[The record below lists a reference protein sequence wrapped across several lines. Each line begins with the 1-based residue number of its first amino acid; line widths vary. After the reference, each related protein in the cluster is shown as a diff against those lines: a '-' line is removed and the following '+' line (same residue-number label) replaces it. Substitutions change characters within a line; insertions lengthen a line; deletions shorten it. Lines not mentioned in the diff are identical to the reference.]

1 MRRPTTMSKQSPSS
15 SDKVSDLRI
24 AVSGQA
30 PGSATSERPSGRTAL
45 KYRPDIDGV
54 RAVAVLSV
62 LAFHI
67 RLSAFSGG
75 FVGVDVFFV
84 ISGYLISSIIF
95 FEIADSRFSIV
106 GFYERRI
113 RRIFPALFAML
124 AVFSVFAVIYL
135 LPAELVGYSK
145 SMLAATASASNFYF
159 WRHSGYFD
167 SPTSYPLL
175 HTWSLAVE
183 EQFYI
188 LFPLFLV
195 LVRKLF
201 PTRLRLSVIVLFCAS
216 LIGSAVIVSHDPVT
230 AFYMPYTRAWELLLG
245 TLLSLGMF
253 PRLQSAWQ
261 RNLATITGMG
271 LIAFSVHFY
280 TPQTPFPGLSAL
292 APCVGSAL
300 IIGAGES
307 GSSAIGKFL
316 SWRPMVFI
324 GLISYSLY
332 LCHWPV
338 IVLHHMGVFVGVS
351 AITSQRIAALLPAH
365 RLDMLV
371 EVVLSFVLGIL
382 SWRFVER
389 PFRRGALRL
398 SGRPLFALAG
408 TVMIVL
414 MGFCSLT
421 VFARGFT
428 GRFPVDALEVASVR
442 HDSEEIVR
450 TGCFITSDY
459 HFEKYNYNLCL
470 HEDET
475 GKKNNYLL
483 LGDSHSAMLWSALS
497 TALPNANVMQAS
509 TFDCAPLLHPQPH
522 PDCQKMMAYIFQSY
536 LPSHSVQG
544 LFMVG
549 RWSEDQLPELARTI
563 AWAKQ
568 HQIPVTVFGPVPEYD
583 GPLPRLLAYSI
594 AWNKPNFANQ
604 HRVKSIATL
613 DAQMQG
619 MAANVWHV
627 RYISL
632 YQKLCGVDGCAEYA
646 DGAHKIPMMDDDN
659 HLNQFGANLVVRRL
673 VAEGKLQ

>member
-1 MRRPTTMSKQSPSS
+1 MRESLSS
-15 SDKVSDLRI
+15 
-24 AVSGQA
+24 
-30 PGSATSERPSGRTAL
+30 RTVL
-45 KYRPDIDGV
+45 KYRADIDGL

-67 RLSAFSGG
+67 GLRGVQGG

-84 ISGYLISSIIF
+84 ISGYLISSIVF
-95 FEIADSRFSIV
+95 SEIAESRYSVI
-106 GFYERRI
+106 GFYESRI

-124 AVFSVFAVIYL
+124 AVLSVFAVIYL
-135 LPAELVGYSK
+135 LPAELVAYGK

-188 LFPLFLV
+188 LFPLFL
-195 LVRKLF
+195 LMVRKFF
-201 PTRLRLSVIVLFCAS
+201 PTRLRLSVIILFFAS
-216 LIGSAVIVSHDPVT
+216 LVASAIFVSRSSET

-245 TLLSLGMF
+245 TILSLGMF
-253 PRLQSAWQ
+253 PHLRAWQ
-261 RNLATITGMG
+261 RNLATLGGIG
-271 LIAFSVHFY
+271 LIVFSVLIY
-280 TPQTPFPGLSAL
+280 TETTLFPGLSAL

-307 GSSAIGKFL
+307 GSSLIGKIL
-316 SWRPMVFI
+316 SWRPVVFI

-332 LCHWPV
+332 LWHWPV
-338 IVLHHMGVFVGVS
+338 IVLQQMGVFVGAS
-351 AITSQRIAALLPAH
+351 AITSHRLAVLLPTH

-371 EVVLSFVLGIL
+371 EVVLSMVLAIL

-389 PFRRGALRL
+389 PFRSGPLRL
-398 SGRPLFALAG
+398 SGRPLFALTGA
-408 TVMIVL
+408 VVIVL
-414 MGFCSLT
+414 MGFSSWT
-421 VFARGFT
+421 VFAKGFE
-428 GRFPVDALEVASVR
+428 GRFPADALEVASV
-442 HDSEEIVR
+442 HQDSDEIVR

-459 HFEKYNYNLCL
+459 HFENYNYGMCL
-470 HEDET
+470 HADDS

-497 TALPNANVMQAS
+497 LALPNANVMQAS
-509 TFDCAPLLHPQPH
+509 TFNCAPLLRPAPH
-522 PDCQKMMAYIFQSY
+522 PDCEKMTAYIFQNY
-536 LPSHSVQG
+536 LPSHTIQG

-549 RWSEDQLPELARTI
+549 RWSDTQLTDLTRTI
-563 AWAKQ
+563 DWAKG
-568 HQIPVTVFGPVPEYD
+568 HNIPVTVFGPVPEYD

-594 AWNKPNFANQ
+594 AWNKRNFASQ
-604 HRVKSIATL
+604 HRVNSIGAI
-613 DAQMQG
+613 DAKMQS

-632 YQKLCGVDGCAEYA
+632 YQELCGVEGCIEYA
-646 DGAHKIPMMDDDN
+646 DPAHKIPIMDDDN

>member
-1 MRRPTTMSKQSPSS
+1 MSNNQNPHSLGSSDHSPSAA
-15 SDKVSDLRI
+15 R
-24 AVSGQA
+24 SGM
-30 PGSATSERPSGRTAL
+30 GKTLSGRAPL
-45 KYRPDIDGV
+45 KYRADIDGL

-67 RLSAFSGG
+67 RLRGISGG

-84 ISGYLISSIIF
+84 ISGYLISSIVF
-95 FEIADSRFSIV
+95 TEIVESRYSVI

-124 AVFSVFAVIYL
+124 AVVSIFAVVYL

-188 LFPLFLV
+188 LFPIFLI
-195 LVRKLF
+195 LVRKFF
-201 PTRLRLSVIVLFCAS
+201 PSRLRLSIIVLFCAS
-216 LIGSAVIVSHDPVT
+216 LVASVIIVSQNRQT

-245 TLLSLGMF
+245 TILSLEMF
-253 PRLQSAWQ
+253 PHLDREWL
-261 RNLATITGMG
+261 RNLATLAGIG
-271 LIAFSVHFY
+271 LIGFSIFFY
-280 TPQTPFPGLSAL
+280 TERTLFPGLTAL
-292 APCVGSAL
+292 APCLVSAL
-300 IIGAGES
+300 IIGAGEG
-307 GSSAIGKFL
+307 GSSLVAKVL
-316 SWRPMVFI
+316 SWRPIVFI

-332 LCHWPV
+332 LWHWPI
-338 IVLHHMGVFVGVS
+338 IVLQQMGVFIGAS
-351 AITSQRIAALLPAH
+351 AITSQRMAALLPEH
-365 RLDMLV
+365 RLDMIV
-371 EVVLSFVLGIL
+371 EVVLSVVLGIL

-389 PFRRGALRL
+389 PFRSGPLRL

-408 TVMIVL
+408 AVMIIL
-414 MGFCSLT
+414 IGFSSWT
-421 VFARGFT
+421 VFAKGFA
-428 GRFPVDALEVASVR
+428 GRFPADALEVASVHR
-442 HDSEEIVR
+442 DSEEIAR

-470 HEDET
+470 HEDNS

-497 TALPNANVMQAS
+497 SALPNANVMQAS
-509 TFDCAPLLHPQPH
+509 TFDFAPLLQPGPH
-522 PDCQKMMAYIFQSY
+522 PDCEKMIDYIFQSY
-536 LPSHSVQG
+536 LPSHSIQG
-544 LFMVG
+544 LFLVG
-549 RWSEDQLPELARTI
+549 RWSEKQLPELTTTI

-568 HQIPVTVFGPVPEYD
+568 HNIPVTVFGPVPEYD

-594 AWNKPNFANQ
+594 AWNKPNFQSQ
-604 HRVKSIATL
+604 HRLNNIAAI
-613 DAQMQG
+613 DAKMQT
-619 MAANVWHV
+619 MADNVWHV

-632 YQKLCGVDGCAEYA
+632 YRELCGADRCAEYA
-646 DGAHKIPMMDDDN
+646 DRARKIPMMDDDN
-659 HLNQFGANLVVRRL
+659 HLNQFGANLVVRSL

>member
-1 MRRPTTMSKQSPSS
+1 MSDFQ
-15 SDKVSDLRI
+15 I
-24 AVSGQA
+24 AVSDRSPASVSG
-30 PGSATSERPSGRTAL
+30 ERRSGRTAL
-45 KYRPDIDGV
+45 KYRPDIDGI

-195 LVRKLF
+195 MVRKLF
-201 PTRLRLSVIVLFCAS
+201 PSGLRLSVIVFFCAS
-216 LIGSAVIVSHDPVT
+216 LIASAVVVFHDPVT

-253 PRLQSAWQ
+253 PRLHRAWQ
-261 RNLATITGMG
+261 RNLATITGIG
-271 LIAFSVHFY
+271 LIAYAVHFY
-280 TPQTPFPGLSAL
+280 TQQTPFPGLSAL

-307 GSSAIGKFL
+307 GSSAIGKCL
-316 SWRPMVFI
+316 SWPPMVFI

-332 LCHWPV
+332 LWHWPI
-338 IVLHHMGVFVGVS
+338 IVLQQMGGFINLSG
-351 AITSQRIAALLPAH
+351 ITSHRMASLLSVH
-365 RLDMLV
+365 RLNMIV
-371 EVVLSFVLGIL
+371 EIVLSLALGIL

-389 PFRRGALRL
+389 PFRSGALRL

-408 TVMIVL
+408 TVMVIL
-414 MGFCSLT
+414 TGLCSLT
-421 VFARGFT
+421 VFAKGFT
-428 GRFPVDALEVASVR
+428 GRFPVDALEVASER

-470 HEDET
+470 HEDDSR
-475 GKKNNYLL
+475 KKNNYLL

-536 LPSHSVQG
+536 LPSHTVQG

-549 RWSEDQLPELARTI
+549 RWSENQLPELTRTI

-568 HQIPVTVFGPVPEYD
+568 HNIPVTVFGPVPEYD

-594 AWNKPNFANQ
+594 AWNKPNFASE
-604 HRVKSIATL
+604 HRVKSIAAL
-613 DAQMQG
+613 DAQMQS

-632 YQKLCGVDGCAEYA
+632 HQEICGVDGCAEYA
-646 DGAHKIPMMDDDN
+646 DSARKIPMMDDDN
-659 HLNQFGANLVVRRL
+659 HLSQFGANLVVRRL

>member
-1 MRRPTTMSKQSPSS
+1 
-15 SDKVSDLRI
+15 VS
-24 AVSGQA
+24 AGSGMHE
-30 PGSATSERPSGRTAL
+30 SLSGRSVL
-45 KYRPDIDGV
+45 KYRADIDGL

-67 RLSAFSGG
+67 GLRVIQGG

-84 ISGYLISSIIF
+84 ISGYLISSIVF
-95 FEIADSRFSIV
+95 TEIAESRYSVI

-113 RRIFPALFAML
+113 RRIFPALFALL
-124 AVFSVFAVIYL
+124 AVLSVFAVVYL
-135 LPAELVGYSK
+135 LPAELVAYGK

-159 WRHSGYFD
+159 WQHSGYFD

-188 LFPLFLV
+188 LFPLFL
-195 LVRKLF
+195 LMVRKFF
-201 PTRLRLSVIVLFCAS
+201 PTRLRQSVIILFCVS
-216 LIGSAVIVSHDPVT
+216 LLASAVVVSVSRET

-245 TLLSLGMF
+245 TILSLGMF
-253 PRLQSAWQ
+253 PRLRAWQ
-261 RNLATITGMG
+261 RNLATLVGIG
-271 LIAFSVHFY
+271 LIAFSVLFY
-280 TPQTPFPGLSAL
+280 TEWTLFPGLSAL

-307 GSSAIGKFL
+307 GSSLIGKIL
-316 SWRPMVFI
+316 SWRPIVFI

-332 LCHWPV
+332 LWHWPV
-338 IVLHHMGVFVGVS
+338 IVLQQMGVFVGAS
-351 AITSQRIAALLPAH
+351 AISSHRLAALLPAH
-365 RLDMLV
+365 RLDMIV
-371 EVVLSFVLGIL
+371 EVLLSLVLAIL

-389 PFRRGALRL
+389 PFRSGRLRL

-408 TVMIVL
+408 AVMIIL
-414 MGFCSLT
+414 MGFSSLT
-421 VFARGFT
+421 VFAKGFT
-428 GRFPVDALEVASVR
+428 VRFPASALEVASVH

-459 HFEKYNYNLCL
+459 HFENYNYGTCL
-470 HEDET
+470 HTDDS

-497 TALPNANVMQAS
+497 LALPNANVMQAS
-509 TFDCAPLLHPQPH
+509 TFNCAPLLRPAPH
-522 PDCQKMMAYIFQSY
+522 PDCEKMTAYIFQSY
-536 LPSHSVQG
+536 LPSHPIQS

-549 RWSEDQLPELARTI
+549 RWTDTQLPDLTRTI
-563 AWAKQ
+563 AWAKE
-568 HQIPVTVFGPVPEYD
+568 HNIPVTVFGPVPEYD

-594 AWNKPNFANQ
+594 AWNKPNFASQ
-604 HRVKSIATL
+604 HRVNNIGAIDAKMQSMAT
-613 DAQMQG
+613 
-619 MAANVWHV
+619 NVWHV
-627 RYISL
+627 GYISL
-632 YQKLCGVDGCAEYA
+632 YQELCGVDSCVEYA
-646 DGAHKIPMMDDDN
+646 DPTHKIPIMDDDN

>member
-1 MRRPTTMSKQSPSS
+1 MRET
-15 SDKVSDLRI
+15 L
-24 AVSGQA
+24 
-30 PGSATSERPSGRTAL
+30 SGRTAL
-45 KYRPDIDGV
+45 KYRADIDGL

-67 RLSAFSGG
+67 RLHGIQGG

-84 ISGYLISSIIF
+84 ISGYLISSIVF
-95 FEIADSRFSIV
+95 NEIVESRYSMI

-124 AVFSVFAVIYL
+124 AVSSVFAVVYL
-135 LPAELVGYSK
+135 LPAELVAYSK

-159 WRHSGYFD
+159 WQHSGYFD

-188 LFPLFLV
+188 FFPLFLM
-195 LVRKLF
+195 LVRKFF

-216 LIGSAVIVSHDPVT
+216 LAASVVVVSENRGT

-253 PRLQSAWQ
+253 PHLRWSWL
-261 RNLATITGMG
+261 RNLATMVGIG
-271 LIAFSVHFY
+271 LIAFSVLFY
-280 TPQTPFPGLSAL
+280 TEQTLFPGLSAL
-292 APCVGSAL
+292 APCLGSAL

-307 GSSAIGKFL
+307 GSSVIGKIL
-316 SWRPMVFI
+316 SWRPIVFV

-332 LCHWPV
+332 LWHWPV
-338 IVLHHMGVFVGVS
+338 IVLQQMGVFVGASV
-351 AITSQRIAALLPAH
+351 ITSHRFAALLSGH
-365 RLDMLV
+365 RLDMIV
-371 EVVLSFVLGIL
+371 EVALSLVLGIL

-389 PFRRGALRL
+389 PFRNGPLRL
-398 SGRPLFALAG
+398 SGRPLFALASA
-408 TVMIVL
+408 VMVIL
-414 MGFCSLT
+414 IGFSFLT
-421 VFARGFT
+421 VFAKGFT
-428 GRFPVDALEVASVR
+428 GRFPADALEVASVH

-470 HEDET
+470 HQDDS

-483 LGDSHSAMLWSALS
+483 LGDSHSAMLWSALAS
-497 TALPNANVMQAS
+497 ALPNANVMQAS
-509 TFDCAPLLHPQPH
+509 TFDCAPLLQPEPH
-522 PDCQKMMAYIFQSY
+522 PDCEKMISYIFQSY
-536 LPSHSVQG
+536 LPSHPIQG
-544 LFMVG
+544 LFLVG
-549 RWSEDQLPELARTI
+549 RWSEKELPELTTTI

-568 HQIPVTVFGPVPEYD
+568 HNIPVTVFGPVPEYD

-594 AWNKPNFANQ
+594 AWHKPDFASQ
-604 HRVKSIATL
+604 HRLSSLGAL
-613 DAQMQG
+613 DAKMQS
-619 MAANVWHV
+619 MAANVWQV

-632 YQKLCGVDGCAEYA
+632 YQELCGVDGCAEYA
-646 DGAHKIPMMDDDN
+646 DRAHKIPMMDDDN

>member
-1 MRRPTTMSKQSPSS
+1 MSNIQSPNQTSS
-15 SDKVSDLRI
+15 LGNSTRPRPAEKAGSGLDKAL
-24 AVSGQA
+24 
-30 PGSATSERPSGRTAL
+30 SGRTRL
-45 KYRPDIDGV
+45 NYRADIDGL

-67 RLSAFSGG
+67 HLRGIQGG

-84 ISGYLISSIIF
+84 ISGYLISSIVF
-95 FEIADSRFSIV
+95 TEIAESRYSVI

-124 AVFSVFAVIYL
+124 AVVSAVAVIYL
-135 LPAELVGYSK
+135 LPAELVSYSK

-159 WRHSGYFD
+159 WQHSGYFD

-195 LVRKLF
+195 LVRKFF
-201 PTRLRLSVIVLFCAS
+201 PNRLRLSVIVLFCAS
-216 LIGSAVIVSHDPVT
+216 LIASAVVVSHNRET
-230 AFYMPYTRAWELLLG
+230 AFYMIYTRAWELLLG

-261 RNLATITGMG
+261 RNLATLTGIG
-271 LIAFSVHFY
+271 LIAFSILAY
-280 TPQTPFPGLSAL
+280 TEQTLFPGLSAL

-307 GSSAIGKFL
+307 GSSAVGKIL
-316 SWRPMVFI
+316 SWRPVVFV

-332 LCHWPV
+332 LWHWPI
-338 IVLHHMGVFVGVS
+338 IVLQQMGVFIGAS
-351 AITSQRIAALLPAH
+351 SIPSPRLAALLSGH

-371 EVVLSFVLGIL
+371 EVVLSMFFGIL
-382 SWRFVER
+382 SWRYVER
-389 PFRRGALRL
+389 PFRSGPLRL
-398 SGRPLFALAG
+398 SGRPLFALTTA
-408 TVMIVL
+408 VMAIL
-414 MGFCSLT
+414 IGFSSWT
-421 VFARGFT
+421 VFAKGFE
-428 GRFPVDALEVASVR
+428 GRFPASALEVASIH

-459 HFEKYNYNLCL
+459 HFEKYNYDLCL
-470 HEDET
+470 HQDAT
-475 GKKNNYLL
+475 GTKPNYLL
-483 LGDSHSAMLWSALS
+483 IGDSHSAMLWSALAS
-497 TALPNANVMQAS
+497 ALPNANVMQAS
-509 TFDCAPLLHPQPH
+509 TFDCAPLLHSESH
-522 PDCQKMMAYIFQSY
+522 PDCQKMTAYLFQTY
-536 LPSHSVQG
+536 LPNHPIQG
-544 LFMVG
+544 LFMAG
-549 RWSEDQLPELARTI
+549 RWSEKQLPELTATI

-568 HQIPVTVFGPVPEYD
+568 HNIPVTIFGPVPEYD

-594 AWNKPNFANQ
+594 AWNKPNFASQ
-604 HRVKSIATL
+604 HRVNGNAAI
-613 DAQMQG
+613 DAKMQS
-619 MAANVWHV
+619 MAENVWHV

-632 YQKLCGVDGCAEYA
+632 YQEVCTADGCAEYA
-646 DGAHKIPMMDDDN
+646 DAAHKIPMMDDDN

-673 VAEGKLQ
+673 VAEGKLP

>member
-1 MRRPTTMSKQSPSS
+1 MLNDQGPNLTNR
-15 SDKVSDLRI
+15 LRSFLS
-24 AVSGQA
+24 AVSGRSA
-30 PGSATSERPSGRTAL
+30 GSHMGKTSSGRTGM
-45 KYRPDIDGV
+45 KYRADIDGL

-62 LAFHI
+62 LAFHT
-67 RLSAFSGG
+67 RLGAIPGG

-84 ISGYLISSIIF
+84 ISGYLISSIVF
-95 FEIADSRFSIV
+95 SEIAESRFSVI

-113 RRIFPALFAML
+113 RRIFPALFAIL

-135 LPAELVGYSK
+135 LPAELVAYSK
-145 SMLAATASASNFYF
+145 SMLAATVSASNFYF
-159 WRHSGYFD
+159 WQHSGYFD
-167 SPTSYPLL
+167 SPMSYPLL

-195 LVRKLF
+195 LVRKFF

-216 LIGSAVIVSHDPVT
+216 LVASAVVVSQNRET

-253 PRLQSAWQ
+253 PRLQRAWQ
-261 RNLATITGMG
+261 RNLATLTGIG
-271 LIAFSVHFY
+271 LIAFSIVFY
-280 TPQTPFPGLSAL
+280 TQRTLFPGLSAL
-292 APCVGSAL
+292 APCVGSAM

-307 GSSAIGKFL
+307 GSSIVGNILA
-316 SWRPMVFI
+316 WRPIVFI

-332 LCHWPV
+332 LWHWPV
-338 IVLHHMGVFVGVS
+338 VVLQKMGVLIGAS
-351 AITSQRIAALLPAH
+351 AITSHRIAALLPEH
-365 RLDMLV
+365 RVDMIV
-371 EVVLSFVLGIL
+371 EVVLSLVLGTL

-389 PFRRGALRL
+389 PFRSGPLRL

-408 TVMIVL
+408 AIMIIL
-414 MGFCSLT
+414 IGFSSLT
-421 VFARGFT
+421 VFVKGFK
-428 GRFPVDALEVASVR
+428 GRFPADALEVASVH

-470 HEDET
+470 HQDNS

-497 TALPNANVMQAS
+497 SALPNANVMQAS
-509 TFDCAPLLHPQPH
+509 TFDCAPLLHPQSH
-522 PDCQKMMAYIFQSY
+522 PDCEKMMAYIFHSY
-536 LPSHSVQG
+536 LPSHSIQG

-549 RWSEDQLPELARTI
+549 RWSEKDLPELTRTI

-568 HQIPVTVFGPVPEYD
+568 HNVPVTVFGPVPEYD
-583 GPLPRLLAYSI
+583 GLLPRLLAYSI

-604 HRVKSIATL
+604 HRVNSISAI
-613 DAQMQG
+613 DAMMQS
-619 MAANVWHV
+619 MAANLWHV

-632 YQKLCGVDGCAEYA
+632 YQELCFVDSCVEYA
-646 DGAHKIPMMDDDN
+646 DGAHKIPIMDDDN
-659 HLNQFGANLVVRRL
+659 HLNQFGASLVVRRL

>member
-1 MRRPTTMSKQSPSS
+1 MLNEQSPDLTNSLDSS
-15 SDKVSDLRI
+15 RSP
-24 AVSGQA
+24 ASGT
-30 PGSATSERPSGRTAL
+30 PTGSRMGESLSGRTAL
-45 KYRPDIDGV
+45 KYRADIDGL

-67 RLSAFSGG
+67 RLNGIQGG

-84 ISGYLISSIIF
+84 ISGYLISSIVF
-95 FEIADSRFSIV
+95 NEIAQSRYSVIR
-106 GFYERRI
+106 FYERRI

-124 AVFSVFAVIYL
+124 AVFSVFAVIFL
-135 LPAELVGYSK
+135 LPAELVAYSK
-145 SMLAATASASNFYF
+145 SMFAATASVSNFYF

-167 SPTSYPLL
+167 APTSYPLL

-195 LVRKLF
+195 MARKFF
-201 PTRLRLSVIVLFCAS
+201 PTRLRLSVIVLFFVS
-216 LIGSAVIVSHDPVT
+216 LLASAVVVSQNRET

-245 TLLSLGMF
+245 TILSLEMF
-253 PRLQSAWQ
+253 PRLRRAWQ
-261 RNLATITGMG
+261 RNLATFAGIS
-271 LIAFSVHFY
+271 LIAFSALFY
-280 TPQTPFPGLSAL
+280 TERTLFPGLSAL

-307 GSSAIGKFL
+307 GSSLIGKIL
-316 SWRPMVFI
+316 SWRPIVFI

-332 LCHWPV
+332 LWHWPV
-338 IVLHHMGVFVGVS
+338 VVLQQMGVFVGAS
-351 AITSQRIAALLPAH
+351 AITSHRLAALLPEH

-371 EVVLSFVLGIL
+371 EVVLSLALGIL
-382 SWRFVER
+382 SWYFVER
-389 PFRRGALRL
+389 PFRNGPLRL

-408 TVMIVL
+408 TVMIIL
-414 MGFCSLT
+414 IGFSSWT
-421 VFARGFT
+421 VFAKGFE
-428 GRFPVDALEVASVR
+428 GRFPADALEVVSV
-442 HDSEEIVR
+442 HHYSEEIAR

-470 HEDET
+470 HEDNS

-483 LGDSHSAMLWSALS
+483 LGDSHSAMLWSALA

-509 TFDCAPLLHPQPH
+509 TFDCAPLLQPEPH
-522 PDCQKMMAYIFQSY
+522 PDCEKMIDYIFQKY
-536 LPSHSVQG
+536 LPSHSIQG

-549 RWSEDQLPELARTI
+549 RWSENELPELTTTI
-563 AWAKQ
+563 AWAKE
-568 HQIPVTVFGPVPEYD
+568 HNLPVTVFGPVPEYD

-594 AWNKPNFANQ
+594 AWNKPNFASQ
-604 HRVKSIATL
+604 HRLNSISAI
-613 DAQMQG
+613 DARMQS

-627 RYISL
+627 RYVSL
-632 YQKLCGVDGCAEYA
+632 YQELCGVDGCAEYA
-646 DGAHKIPMMDDDN
+646 DKVHKIPMMDDDN